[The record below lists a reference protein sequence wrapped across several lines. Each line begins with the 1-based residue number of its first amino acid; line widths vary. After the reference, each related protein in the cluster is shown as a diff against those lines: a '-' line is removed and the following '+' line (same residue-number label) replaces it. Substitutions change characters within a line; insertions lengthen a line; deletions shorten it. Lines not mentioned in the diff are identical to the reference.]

1 MFLSIKQHLRFLF
14 IKVFYF
20 LLEWPQNLLV
30 QLLLNRCCA
39 CWLFPQ
45 VSAYGF
51 ITENYKDF
59 SDHYY
64 DKVMKPLVLYANHDM
79 EMEGR
84 LWKQLHSQKVLWL
97 YQRQKKDMM
106 SLQWIL
112 GHLKKKK
119 YQDCITKLP
128 KQYFV
133 LVHPDSPAFFIGN
146 IIKNVIFNKLNK
158 WFNSKCYL
166 EN

>member
-20 LLEWPQNLLV
+20 LLQWPQNLLV

-97 YQRQKKDMM
+97 YQRQKMDMM

-112 GHLKKKK
+112 GHLKKKQVSRLHNEIAK
-119 YQDCITKLP
+119 AVFCSGAPWFSCILYR
-128 KQYFV
+128 QHNWECYF
-133 LVHPDSPAFFIGN
+133 
-146 IIKNVIFNKLNK
+146 
-158 WFNSKCYL
+158 
-166 EN
+166 